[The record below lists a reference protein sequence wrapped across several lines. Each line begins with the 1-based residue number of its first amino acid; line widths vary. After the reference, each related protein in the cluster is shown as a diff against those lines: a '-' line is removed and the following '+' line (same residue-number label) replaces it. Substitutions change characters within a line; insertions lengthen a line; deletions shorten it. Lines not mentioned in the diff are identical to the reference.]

1 MTPAPASGN
10 GSARG
15 RGAGASKPVARR
27 GLSPPGRP
35 AMQDFHPLTAEWFRG
50 RFAAATAPQLEAWPA
65 IRAGRDVLVSAPTG
79 SGKTLA
85 AFLICLDRLVA
96 AGLGGGLDDRV
107 EVVYVSPLKALSND
121 IGRNLETPLAELEQL
136 AFERGLPAPG
146 IRTAV
151 RTGDTPAWE
160 RERMVRRPPHILVTT
175 PESLYILL
183 TAERSRAA
191 LRHAETVIV
200 DEIHALA
207 DDKRGSHLALT
218 LARLDDLV
226 RKAGKPRPQ
235 RVGLSATVRPIDAVA
250 RFLQGTVPA
259 EASEPPAAAVL
270 RDRPPGQGTVSV
282 EAPER
287 PTAAAVLPG
296 RPPGQGTV
304 SADAPERPG
313 GADGTAALAGG
324 APRSPGPDPAAA
336 SVTVIDSG
344 HRRRLDLAVEVPRDE
359 LGVVATNEMWG
370 EIYDRIAEL
379 ILAHRTTLVF
389 VNTRRLCE
397 RVAHHLEERLG
408 DEAVLAH
415 HGSLSRRIRQGAER
429 RLKSGELRA
438 VVATA
443 SLELGIDVGTVD
455 LVCQIGSPRSIAVAL
470 QRVGRSGH
478 HVDTPDGSHV
488 PRGRLFAT
496 TRDELVEC
504 AALVYAIRQGRLD
517 RLEIPEWPLDVLAQ
531 QLVAACAS
539 ETWAVEELFALV
551 RTAAPYAALPRPAF
565 EAVVDMLSD
574 GIATSRGRSGAY
586 LHRDRVNGTV
596 RGRRGARI
604 AAITGGGAIPDN
616 ANYLVVAEPDQ
627 TTVGTVDEDFA
638 VESLAGDIFLLGTT
652 SWRIRRVESGRLRVE
667 DAHGAA
673 PSLPFWRG
681 EAPGRT
687 PELSEEVSRLRERI
701 AEMAGE
707 PAVGTGRE
715 DRRLTGRSDGPGPA
729 SAEGGTGVGEDGGV
743 DGPSRGPGSASAE
756 GGTGA
761 DEDGGVVG
769 RSVSPG
775 AASAEGGTGVGE
787 DGGVDGPSRG
797 PGAAS
802 AEGGTGVGDGGDEGL
817 NRAAV
822 WLTEACGLDRAG
834 AEQAAAYVRAGAA
847 ALGAVPADRT
857 VVAERFFD
865 EGGGMQLVVHAPF
878 GARINRAWGLAL
890 RKRFCRSFNF
900 ELQAAATDNGVLISL
915 AEQHSFPLEVIFRF
929 LNVDT
934 VEEVLTQAMLPSPM
948 FGVRWR
954 WNASRALAVLRF
966 AGGRKVPPPIQRMRS
981 DDLLASVF
989 PDQVACQENLT
1000 GDIRI
1005 PDHPLV
1011 NETVRDCLHEAMD
1024 LDGLRA
1030 VLAGIES
1037 GAIRTR
1043 AVDTAEPS
1051 PFCHEI
1057 LNANPYAFLDD
1068 APLEER
1074 RARAVQLRRTLGS
1087 DPGGMGALDPAAIAT
1102 VADESWPVVR
1112 DPDELHDALLTL
1124 VALPPVADWTIW
1136 LDDLAASRRAG
1147 VLHVGEARLWV
1158 PTERLGLVRRLYP
1171 GEAVEPELPDIGH
1184 AGPAD
1189 REAAAA
1195 ELLRGWLES
1204 TGPVTVSAM
1213 AERVALPPALVEAG
1227 LTRLEGEGQVLRG
1240 RFTAAAAGDGGAAEG
1255 EWCNRR
1261 VLARI
1266 HRLTIGSLRREIEP
1280 VSTADF
1286 VRFLLRWQHL
1296 APGTQ
1301 MHGADGLLQILK
1313 QLQGWEISGAALERE
1328 VVARRVASYDPELLD
1343 RLCLSG
1349 EVMWGRLS
1357 PHPAFESPASI
1368 RPVAAD
1374 NGRSQASGARSQA
1387 SGARSQAPGA
1397 RSGPSGAPLPSG
1409 AQLGPSGAR
1418 SRLSGAPV
1426 PPGGQSGSS
1435 GARRGAAAAR
1445 PARVRPTRV
1454 APVTLF
1460 LRADADWLLAAAGR
1474 GGAGA
1479 ADAAL
1484 SHPAREVRA
1493 ALAGRGASFLPEL
1506 VRATG
1511 RLPSEVEDGLWE
1523 LVAAGLVSADG
1534 YDNLRALVDPK
1545 RRRGEGRGRAARPR
1559 HAAGRWAL
1567 LDTGGPVAP
1576 AAGPAARDSGAG
1588 APTAATASP
1597 AADDEAR
1604 RRHEERVA
1612 RFARQLLDRWGV
1624 VCRDLAAR
1632 ETLAPPWRDLLRA
1645 LRRME
1650 ARGEIRGGRFVA
1662 GVVGEQFARP
1672 DAVELLRVVRR
1683 EDAPPDPV
1691 RVPAADPLNL
1701 TGVLLPGPRV
1711 SALSGGTVE
1720 LLPGAGAEPG
1730 ESSAAGGAGAARTA

>member
-1 MTPAPASGN
+1 MT
-10 GSARG
+10 
-15 RGAGASKPVARR
+15 
-27 GLSPPGRP
+27 
-35 AMQDFHPLTAEWFRG
+35 
-50 RFAAATAPQLEAWPA
+50 
-65 IRAGRDVLVSAPTG
+65 
-79 SGKTLA
+79 
-85 AFLICLDRLVA
+85 
-96 AGLGGGLDDRV
+96 
-107 EVVYVSPLKALSND
+107 
-121 IGRNLETPLAELEQL
+121 
-136 AFERGLPAPG
+136 
-146 IRTAV
+146 
-151 RTGDTPAWE
+151 
-160 RERMVRRPPHILVTT
+160 
-175 PESLYILL
+175 
-183 TAERSRAA
+183 
-191 LRHAETVIV
+191 IV
-200 DEIHALA
+200 
-207 DDKRGSHLALT
+207 
-218 LARLDDLV
+218 
-226 RKAGKPRPQ
+226 
-235 RVGLSATVRPIDAVA
+235 
-250 RFLQGTVPA
+250 
-259 EASEPPAAAVL
+259 
-270 RDRPPGQGTVSV
+270 
-282 EAPER
+282 
-287 PTAAAVLPG
+287 
-296 RPPGQGTV
+296 
-304 SADAPERPG
+304 
-313 GADGTAALAGG
+313 
-324 APRSPGPDPAAA
+324 
-336 SVTVIDSG
+336 DSG

-379 ILAHRTTLVF
+379 VLAHRTTLVF

-408 DEAVLAH
+408 EDAVLAH
-415 HGSLSRRIRQGAER
+415 HGSLSRRIRQAAER

-478 HVDTPDGSHV
+478 HVDTADRSHV

-504 AALVYAIRQGRLD
+504 AALVHAIRQGRLD
-517 RLEIPEWPLDVLAQ
+517 RLEIPDWPLDVLAQ

-539 ETWAVEELFALV
+539 EAWSVDDLFALV
-551 RTAAPYAALPRPAF
+551 REAAPYAALPRPAF

-574 GIATSRGRSGAY
+574 GIATSRGRAGAY

-596 RGRRGARI
+596 RGRRGARL

-701 AEMAGE
+701 AEMAGSAPAAGRSGGLRGDPAAPVDSAPE
-707 PAVGTGRE
+707 GGPAVGTGSE
-715 DRRLTGRSDGPGPA
+715 DRRLTGSSDGQGPA
-729 SAEGGTGVGEDGGV
+729 PAKAPTGGGE
-743 DGPSRGPGSASAE
+743 DGPSRGPGSALAE
-756 GGTGA
+756 TGTDGG
-761 DEDGGVVG
+761 EDGGVVG
-769 RSVSPG
+769 RSDGPG
-775 AASAEGGTGVGE
+775 PAPAAVGTGG
-787 DGGVDGPSRG
+787 
-797 PGAAS
+797 
-802 AEGGTGVGDGGDEGL
+802 GDGGDEGL
-817 NRAAV
+817 SRAAA

-847 ALGAVPADRT
+847 ALGAVPAERT

-948 FGVRWR
+948 FGARWR

-1037 GAIRTR
+1037 GAVRTV

-1051 PFCHEI
+1051 PLCHEI

-1074 RARAVQLRRTLGS
+1074 RARAVQLRRSLGS

-1124 VALPPVADWTIW
+1124 AALPPVPEWAVW
-1136 LDDLAASRRAG
+1136 LDALAASRRAG
-1147 VLHVGEARLWV
+1147 VLRVGETPLWV
-1158 PTERLGLVRRLYP
+1158 PTERLGLVRSLWP
-1171 GEAVEPELPDIGH
+1171 GEAVEPPLPDVGPP
-1184 AGPAD
+1184 GPAD

-1204 TGPVTVSAM
+1204 TGPVTVSGM
-1213 AERVALPPALVEAG
+1213 AGRLALPPALVEAG

-1240 RFTAAAAGDGGAAEG
+1240 RFTAAATGNGAGTEV

-1296 APGTQ
+1296 APGTKL
-1301 MHGADGLLQILK
+1301 HGADGLLQVLK

-1328 VVARRVASYDPELLD
+1328 VIARRVASYDPELLD

-1368 RPVAAD
+1368 RSAAAD
-1374 NGRSQASGARSQA
+1374 NRRSQP
-1387 SGARSQAPGA
+1387 PGA
-1397 RSGPSGAPLPSG
+1397 RSKPPDARSQPPGAQSPPSGASLSSGGQPGPPGARSLSGGQFGSPGARSPSG
-1409 AQLGPSGAR
+1409 TRFPSGAR
-1418 SRLSGAPV
+1418 PRPSGGRSAP
-1426 PPGGQSGSS
+1426 PAAPRGAT
-1435 GARRGAAAAR
+1435 GAR
-1445 PARVRPTRV
+1445 PPRVRPTRV

-1460 LRADADWLLAAAGR
+1460 LRADADWLLASAGR

-1479 ADAAL
+1479 DDAAL

-1493 ALAGRGASFLPEL
+1493 ALSSRGASFLPEL

-1567 LDTGGPVAP
+1567 LDTGEPVAPDAGPVAP
-1576 AAGPAARDSGAG
+1576 DGEAGAPDGGAGAPTVADAPDGRAGARTAG
-1588 APTAATASP
+1588 APTAATASRD
-1597 AADDEAR
+1597 ADDEAR
-1604 RRHEERVA
+1604 RRHEEQVA

-1691 RVPAADPLNL
+1691 RVSAADPLNL

-1720 LLPGAGAEPG
+1720 LLPGADAEPG
-1730 ESSAAGGAGAARTA
+1730 ESSVTGGAGAARTA